1 MSAALRG
8 ADLFAEDP
16 SIPGQLDLVLC
27 TKSQSFAS
35 VVAICARCKMDL
47 QDERDDANHLPDMP
61 ESGEGGRGQM
71 LESLASMMWTM
82 TFLAFSSSTV
92 LSEFGE
98 GKSAIWTILF
108 VAAPP
113 FTASLHPLLNKDR
126 GALGATLRYMA
137 YAVTPAICVLYL
149 PVPQLARDVLAF
161 ASIWLPLEFKVLPQI
176 GPTGRVSIWSSLT
189 AALSAVNTFSVL
201 RPFASGRPLG
211 YTYKVSAYDLG
222 SAIAVALLVAV
233 PLSLLARSIGYGRF
247 QRPRGLK
254 PEAQAAIFFGIYF
267 VSVTEEL
274 LFRGIAQNLLERQ
287 LGTDSASA
295 LCVASVLYAV
305 SHLKSKAAGFGQ
317 PNWRAAL
324 LAVMTGIAC
333 GSVWRWT
340 SGKVTASAL
349 TQALVAYLLRNVFT
363 KQSAL

>member
-1 MSAALRG
+1 MELH
-8 ADLFAEDP
+8 
-16 SIPGQLDLVLC
+16 
-27 TKSQSFAS
+27 
-35 VVAICARCKMDL
+35 
-47 QDERDDANHLPDMP
+47 DERDDANHLPDMP

-71 LESLASMMWTM
+71 LESLASMMWAM

-98 GKSAIWTILF
+98 GKSALWTTFF

-126 GALGATLRYMA
+126 GASGATLRYMA
-137 YAVTPAICVLYL
+137 YVLIPGLCVLFL
-149 PVPQLARDVLAF
+149 PVPQPARDVVAF
-161 ASIWLPLEFKVLPQI
+161 TCIWLPLEIKALPQI

-211 YTYKVSAYDLG
+211 YTYKISG
-222 SAIAVALLVAV
+222 SDFGVAIVVALLIAI
-233 PLSLLARSIGYGRF
+233 PLSVLARSIGYGRF

-254 PEAQAAIFFGIYF
+254 PEAQAAIFFGMYF
-267 VSVTEEL
+267 VAVTEEL
-274 LFRGIAQNLLERQ
+274 LFRGIAQNLMERQ
-287 LGTDSASA
+287 LGADSITA
-295 LCVASVLYAV
+295 LCAASVLYGA

-333 GSVWRWT
+333 GCVWRWT
-340 SGKVTASAL
+340 NGKVTASAI
-349 TQALVAYLLRNVFT
+349 TQALVAYTLRILFT
-363 KQSAL
+363 KQAAL